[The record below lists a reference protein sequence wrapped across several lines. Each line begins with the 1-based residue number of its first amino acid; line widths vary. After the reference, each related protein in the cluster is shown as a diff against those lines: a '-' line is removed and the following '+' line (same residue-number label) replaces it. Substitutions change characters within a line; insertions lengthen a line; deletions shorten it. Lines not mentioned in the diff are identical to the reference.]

1 MFFEW
6 FFFIF
11 KSENF
16 VYKFFMKK
24 FYFLCC
30 FLFIV
35 VFVWCEVDGGG
46 SKVQIGDIVLSNGR
60 VVPVEHYSFVEGIYE
75 PVGVV
80 VDVSGN
86 NAMMMGLYKS
96 SNSMS
101 WAPRNTFGYNTKF
114 EEIQASRFGSV
125 ESGYNFSGDL
135 IGRDNWLV
143 VCNSDREGVLEPKN
157 YPAFYFAYNY
167 GSDFNYLNS

>member
-1 MFFEW
+1 MIFS
-6 FFFIF
+6 IF

-16 VYKFFMKK
+16 VYNFFMKK

-35 VFVWCEVDGGG
+35 VFVGCEFYGGE
-46 SKVQIGDIVLSNGR
+46 SKVQIGDIVLSDGR
-60 VVPVEHYSFVEGIYE
+60 VVPVEHYSFWKRIYE

-101 WAPRNTFGYNTKF
+101 WAPRDTFGYNTKF
-114 EEIQASRFGSV
+114 KMSA
-125 ESGYNFSGDL
+125 
-135 IGRDNWLV
+135 
-143 VCNSDREGVLEPKN
+143 
-157 YPAFYFAYNY
+157 
-167 GSDFNYLNS
+167 